1 MNDAAICAAFTAKVK
16 RGIFEPTAR
25 RIPDDAREDRLAEA
39 VAMTFEMFAR
49 YARRGTILPDP
60 ILVHGCRHRAHDL
73 GRYLVRA
80 GDARRARDV
89 LDPRNYLEGRVE
101 VLRIEHDDGHD
112 DPLLGLAAELSLN
125 PTRRLVSAIDLG
137 TWLDDLADS
146 DVDALAMRMAGYT
159 LDEIGEALGCSTS
172 SAFAKCRRL
181 GRDLLDR
188 MKDGEVRSCAA

>member
-1 MNDAAICAAFTAKVK
+1 MNDDAICAVFTDKVK
-16 RGIFEPTAR
+16 RGIFEPAAR

-49 YARRGTILPDP
+49 YARRGKILPDP
-60 ILVHGCRHRAHDL
+60 ILVHSCRQRAHDL

-101 VLRIEHDDGHD
+101 VLRIEHDDGDD

-125 PTRRLVSAIDLG
+125 PTRRIVSAIDLDA
-137 TWLDDLADS
+137 WLHDLADS
-146 DVDALAMRMAGYT
+146 DVDALAMRMASYT
-159 LDEIGEALGCSTS
+159 FDEIGEALDCSTS
-172 SAFAKCRRL
+172 SAFARCHRL

-188 MKDGEVRSCAA
+188 MVNDEVRSCAA